1 MSISYSNQ
9 AINSVLNSE
18 QAFCKFLSANDTGA
32 TGGHQSGILISKSAE
47 LMLFSPQELKSGGII
62 KRSVKIK
69 WQDDFVTES
78 SFTYYESKNELR
90 ITRFGRG
97 FHFLKP
103 ERTGTMFVFTQQS
116 KEDYSG
122 FFLETEEEIE

>member
-1 MSISYSNQ
+1 MSTEYSNQ

-47 LMLFSPQELKSGGII
+47 LMLFSLQQLKQDGIL
-62 KRSVKIK
+62 KRTVKIR

-78 SFTYYESKNELR
+78 CFTYYESKNELR

-97 FHFLKP
+97 FPFLKP
-103 ERTGTMFVFTQQS
+103 DKTGTLFVFTKQS
-116 KEDYSG
+116 EEDYSG
-122 FFLETEEEIE
+122 